1 MLKPALSAAILVSFA
16 GAAGAADLFYEAP
29 AVAPAAPA
37 YDWSGVYVGGNVGH
51 TWSRARTT
59 DNSVTTSGPLFGI
72 IPGAFDPAETFPG
85 EDGSG
90 DLDGYFGGVQIGV
103 NRQHGAWVYGVE
115 GDYQFARARE
125 TNAYLG
131 SEAGPY
137 FESAA
142 SLDHFGTL
150 RGRLGHTVTKTVL
163 VYGTAGLAVG
173 RGSGALSITGGVP
186 GAFTGPTFSDTQ
198 KEWQVGYAVGAG
210 IEAAIARTNWT
221 VKAEYLYADFG
232 SKTYDFSFAGSDGS
246 TATTRSRL
254 DAHLLRVGLNYRF

>member
-1 MLKPALSAAILVSFA
+1 MFKPALSAAILVSIS
-16 GAAGAADLFYEAP
+16 GAAGAADLVYEAP
-29 AVAPAAPA
+29 VLAPAAPA

-51 TWSRARTT
+51 IWSRVRTT
-59 DNSVTTSGPLFGI
+59 DNSIMTSGPLVGI
-72 IPGAFDPAETFPG
+72 GAGTFDPAETFPG
-85 EDGSG
+85 DDGSG

-125 TNAYLG
+125 ANAYLG
-131 SEAGPY
+131 SDQGPY
-137 FESAA
+137 FESEAA
-142 SLDHFGTL
+142 LDHFGTL
-150 RGRLGHTVTKTVL
+150 RGRLGYAVMDTVL

-173 RGSGALSITGGVP
+173 RGSGTLSITGGVP
-186 GAFTGPTFSDTQ
+186 GEFTGPTFSDTQ

-210 IEAAIARTNWT
+210 VEAAIARSNWS

-232 SKTYDFSFAGSDGS
+232 ARNYDFSFAGSDGS

-254 DAHLLRVGLNYRF
+254 DAHVLRVGLNYRF